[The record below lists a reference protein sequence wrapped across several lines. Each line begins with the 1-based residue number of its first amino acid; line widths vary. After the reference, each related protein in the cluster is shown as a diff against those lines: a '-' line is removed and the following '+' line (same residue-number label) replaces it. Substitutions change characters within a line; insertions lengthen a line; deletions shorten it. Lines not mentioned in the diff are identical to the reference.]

1 MADINK
7 LQADREVQ
15 WAAEDAERRRAD
27 EIARK
32 HRKTEKEAQRKE
44 REGRKKEKLRN
55 AKAPPRD
62 KDPDTF
68 GGNNKPRKTRYNI
81 PPCPLSTE

>member
-7 LQADREVQ
+7 LQAEREVQ

-32 HRKTEKEAQRKE
+32 ARKADKEAQRKE

-55 AKAPPRD
+55 ARAPPRD
-62 KDPDTF
+62 KDPATF
-68 GGNNKPRKTRYNI
+68 GGNNKPRKTRYDI
-81 PPCPLSTE
+81 PPCPSGTD